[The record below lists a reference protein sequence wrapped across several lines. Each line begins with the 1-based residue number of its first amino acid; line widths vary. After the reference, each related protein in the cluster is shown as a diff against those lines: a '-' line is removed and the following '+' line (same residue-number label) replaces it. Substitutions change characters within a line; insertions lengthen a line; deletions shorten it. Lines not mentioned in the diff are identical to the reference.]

1 MDIDVRRDR
10 YDSIRE
16 QNTAV
21 WDQVYLELIENR
33 RFHGFN
39 YLRQDPRTLYKLTFI
54 NKPYQECI
62 MPVLRH
68 LQNLLP
74 WLKDSSEANVLSPKS
89 GCSFDMVQVFEGG
102 PAIVTYSEVSGH

>member
-1 MDIDVRRDR
+1 
-10 YDSIRE
+10 
-16 QNTAV
+16 
-21 WDQVYLELIENR
+21 
-33 RFHGFN
+33 
-39 YLRQDPRTLYKLTFI
+39 
-54 NKPYQECI
+54 

-89 GCSFDMVQVFEGG
+89 GRSFDMVQVFEGG